1 MTVDP
6 QNEWTA
12 SKADRLNRVVALAL
26 AAFLIFAGAAAV
38 PGQDVIRVETELA
51 AFEVAVTDSN
61 GKPISGL
68 DAADFKIFENGE
80 EKDIAFFQPLIDG
93 EYRRPMLVVF
103 ALDVSGSLTPAEL
116 EKLRSAMDQ
125 FIDRLAHPNAYFA
138 VTTFAMNVKR
148 RQSFTN
154 RTDRV
159 RRALENIE
167 RDRDGLSTHAY
178 DAVDDSVRLIARN
191 APKAIRGE
199 RPKRAVVVI
208 TDGFPVGDVVAPS
221 TVIERANDAGVS
233 VYSIILPSFS
243 RLSAGDRPLLTPF
256 EATGLVRRTGGVSLY
271 ASEGSL
277 DGIFRAMAEQ
287 IAASYAIAYYPE
299 DKAEAG
305 NEFREVRIEAGKGLR
320 IKQNRPGFRL
330 GENGRPR

>member
-1 MTVDP
+1 MTVDI
-6 QNEWTA
+6 QNEGRA
-12 SKADRLNRVVALAL
+12 RIRAFLVVAFMAL
-26 AAFLIFAGAAAV
+26 AAVVAASA
-38 PGQDVIRVETELA
+38 QDVIKIETELA
-51 AFEVAVTDSN
+51 AFEVSVTDRD
-61 GKPISGL
+61 GKPVTGL
-68 DAADFKIFENGE
+68 DASAFKIFENGE
-80 EKDIAFFQPLIDG
+80 EKEIAFFQPLIDG
-93 EYRRPMLVVF
+93 EDRRPMLVVF

-125 FIDRLAHPNAYFA
+125 FIDRLAHPHAYFA

-148 RQSFTN
+148 RQAFTN
-154 RTDRV
+154 RTERV
-159 RRALENIE
+159 RRAMANIE

-178 DAVDDSVRLIARN
+178 DAVDDAVRLIARS

-271 ASEGSL
+271 ANEGSL

-299 DKAEAG
+299 ESAEAG
-305 NEFREVRIEAGKGLR
+305 NEFREVRIEAGKELL

-330 GENGRPR
+330 GEIGRPR

>member
-1 MTVDP
+1 MTAETQIERTSGVRVWMP
-6 QNEWTA
+6 GLLLAMTLFVSAA
-12 SKADRLNRVVALAL
+12 S
-26 AAFLIFAGAAAV
+26 IFA
-38 PGQDVIRVETELA
+38 QDVIRVETELA
-51 AFEVAVTDSN
+51 AFEVAVSDGD
-61 GKPISGL
+61 GKPVTGL
-68 DAADFKIFENGE
+68 RAADFKIYENGE
-80 EKDIAFFQPLIDG
+80 PKEIAFFQPLIEG
-93 EYRRPMLVVF
+93 EDRRPMLVVF

-116 EKLRSAMDQ
+116 DRLRSAMDQ

-154 RTDRV
+154 RKDRV
-159 RRALENIE
+159 RRALQNIE

-221 TVIERANDAGVS
+221 TVIERANEAGVS

-243 RLSAGDRPLLTPF
+243 RLSGGDRPLLTPF

-271 ASEGSL
+271 ANEGSL
-277 DGIFRAMAEQ
+277 DGIFSAMAEQ
-287 IAASYAIAYYPE
+287 IAASYAIAYYPDE
-299 DKAEAG
+299 RTDAG
-305 NEFREVRIEAGKGLR
+305 NEFREVRIEARDGLQL
-320 IKQNRPGFRL
+320 KQNRPGFRV
-330 GENGRPR
+330 GEKGQPR

>member
-1 MTVDP
+1 MTVDI
-6 QNEWTA
+6 QNEGRA
-12 SKADRLNRVVALAL
+12 RIRVFLVVAFMAL
-26 AAFLIFAGAAAV
+26 AAVVAASA
-38 PGQDVIRVETELA
+38 QDVIKIETELA
-51 AFEVAVTDSN
+51 AFEVSVTDRD
-61 GKPISGL
+61 GKPVTGL
-68 DAADFKIFENGE
+68 DASAFKIFENGE
-80 EKDIAFFQPLIDG
+80 EKEIAFFQPLIDG
-93 EYRRPMLVVF
+93 ENRRPMLVVF

-148 RQSFTN
+148 RQAFTN

-159 RRALENIE
+159 RRVMANIE

-178 DAVDDSVRLIARN
+178 DAVDDAVRLIARN

-208 TDGFPVGDVVAPS
+208 TDGFPVGDVVPPS

-271 ASEGSL
+271 ANEGSL

-299 DKAEAG
+299 ESAEAG
-305 NEFREVRIEAGKGLR
+305 NEFREVRIEAGKELL

-330 GENGRPR
+330 GEIGRPR

>member
-1 MTVDP
+1 MTVDI
-6 QNEWTA
+6 QNEGRA
-12 SKADRLNRVVALAL
+12 RIRAFLVVAFMAL
-26 AAFLIFAGAAAV
+26 AAVVAASA
-38 PGQDVIRVETELA
+38 QDVIKIETELA
-51 AFEVAVTDSN
+51 AFEVSVTDRD
-61 GKPISGL
+61 GKPVTGL
-68 DAADFKIFENGE
+68 DASAFKIFENGE
-80 EKDIAFFQPLIDG
+80 EKEIAFFQPLIDG
-93 EYRRPMLVVF
+93 EDRRPMLVVF

-125 FIDRLAHPNAYFA
+125 FIDRLAHPHAYFA

-148 RQSFTN
+148 RQAFTN
-154 RTDRV
+154 RTERV
-159 RRALENIE
+159 RRAMANIE

-178 DAVDDSVRLIARN
+178 DAVDDAVRLIARN

-271 ASEGSL
+271 ANEGSL

-299 DKAEAG
+299 ESAEAG
-305 NEFREVRIEAGKGLR
+305 NEFREVRIEAGKELL

-330 GENGRPR
+330 GEIGRPR